1 MFANFTITVGAPV
14 RSPAIPVDGVVRE
27 GDGTM
32 MAWVTADRRR
42 FVQRI
47 VKIGEE
53 RDGYRQILGGV
64 QVGELVAT
72 EGAIFLSN
80 ALATASH

>member
-1 MFANFTITVGAPV
+1 MFASFTIGVGAPT

-32 MAWVTADRRR
+32 TVWVTADRRH
-42 FVQRI
+42 FIQRS
-47 VKIGEE
+47 VKIGEQ
-53 RDGYRQILGGV
+53 RDGYRQILDGLK
-64 QVGELVAT
+64 VGELAAT

-80 ALATASH
+80 QLAIAQ